1 MSIFRGMWF
10 KFQNLARHI
19 EAQADNDVTMY
30 AMNGNLYFKVGRGQP
45 RLVAG
50 QTIINN
56 YVQSGG
62 TDAGA
67 NIRSG
72 KILYESSGSHQII
85 FTEPLGTTGTDY
97 NLVFDV
103 RDADGAIPSFS
114 IPSGDMT
121 KYGFRVVTYDDNITF
136 GWTAILN
143 TQ

>member
-1 MSIFRGMWF
+1 MSIWRGDWF
-10 KFQNLARHI
+10 KFRNRAQHL
-19 EAQADNDVTMY
+19 EAQGDNDVTLY
-30 AMNGNLYFKVGRGQP
+30 AYNGNLYFKIGRGQP
-45 RLVAG
+45 RLVGG

-72 KILYESSGSHQII
+72 KTLYESAGSYEIT

-97 NLVFDV
+97 NLAFDV
-103 RDADGAIPSFS
+103 RDADGAVPSFTV
-114 IPSGDMT
+114 PAGDMT